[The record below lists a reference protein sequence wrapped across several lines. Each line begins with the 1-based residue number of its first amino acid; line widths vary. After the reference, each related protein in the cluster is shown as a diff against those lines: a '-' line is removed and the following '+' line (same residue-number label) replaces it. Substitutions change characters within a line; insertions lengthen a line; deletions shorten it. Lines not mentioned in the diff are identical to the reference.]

1 MKAHRGYTLRSLA
14 LIAAA
19 ATVLLAAREY
29 RRTHPPEPEH
39 CALCGRE
46 YICHA
51 PALLNLATGE
61 VAELEIYAFDPM
73 LPDEI
78 DKTRTGFMRL
88 SRLAGVQVCM
98 EAGRSA
104 SVVLPD
110 RAEPMDYS
118 LYCRSCRALLSEAGT
133 RGYVI
138 LDRHAPDALA
148 AYPTKIGAV
157 CYINGYR
164 AVVEKKTI
172 PAYPG
177 GEAEIVEVV
186 VTALE

>member
-14 LIAAA
+14 LIAVA

-29 RRTHPPEPEH
+29 RRIHPPEPEH
-39 CALCGRE
+39 CALCECGLR
-46 YICHA
+46 CHA
-51 PALLNLATGE
+51 PALMNLATGE
-61 VAELEIYAFDPM
+61 VVELEIYAYNPF

-78 DKTRTGFMRL
+78 DKTRSGFTQL
-88 SRLAGVQVCM
+88 SRAAGVQVCKD
-98 EAGRSA
+98 AGISA

-110 RAEPMDYS
+110 KVEPMDYS

>member
-1 MKAHRGYTLRSLA
+1 MKARHGNLVISLA
-14 LIAAA
+14 LLAAA
-19 ATVLLAAREY
+19 FAVALAAREY
-29 RRTHPPEPEH
+29 RRVNPPEPEH

-46 YICHA
+46 YVCHA

-61 VAELEIYAFDPM
+61 IASLEIYAFDPF

-78 DKTRTGFMRL
+78 DKTRSGFVQL
-88 SRLAGVQVCM
+88 SRAAGVQVCKD
-98 EAGRSA
+98 AGISA

-110 RAEPMDYS
+110 KVEPMDYS

-138 LDRHAPDALA
+138 LDRHTPYTLA
-148 AYPTKIGAV
+148 AYPTEIGAV